1 MRNLNN
7 SDLFKVMRILR
18 KTNIKQ
24 HLLKLD
30 LPRDEDGNL
39 NLSENEYGAMLIF
52 QVIEVIPDAEQEIFS
67 FLADVAGVT
76 TEEMMNDEFDL
87 LLRVIEHLKGQDK
100 LVRFLKLAFD
110 SVGMTNSTSSTS
122 STSVTQMSAAS
133 MD

>member
-30 LPRDEDGNL
+30 LPRDENGNL

>member
-122 STSVTQMSAAS
+122 STSVTQM
-133 MD
+133 